1 MTWAKRT
8 TLACVVLAALL
19 WGADRLFPPP
29 LPEESAYA
37 SVVTDSRGEP
47 LRAFA
52 GKDGVWRYP
61 VTPEEVSPL
70 YLEALFA
77 YEDRWFYQH
86 PGVNPLSM
94 ARAVG
99 QAIVNGRV
107 VSGGSTLTMQ
117 VARILDPHS
126 RTLGGK
132 LKQMLRA
139 LQLEWHLSKE
149 EILTLYLNHA
159 PFGGNLEG
167 VEAASW
173 AYLQKSARH
182 LSHAEAALLA
192 VLPQSP
198 SRFRPDRHA
207 ERAQS
212 ARDKV
217 LRRMAQFGVWS
228 PQTVAEAE
236 KEIVTGEVPKQP
248 IHAPL
253 LARQLVQQQ
262 DTKRLQTTLDG
273 DLQRALEGFVRDH
286 ISRFPQG
293 TSAAV
298 LVVDNE
304 DMAVNAYVGS
314 ADFASAKRY
323 GYVDM
328 IQATRSP
335 GSTLKPFLYGLALDE
350 GLIHSHSLLSDTPRL
365 VGDYRP
371 GNFDQGF
378 NGPVSAQEA
387 LQRSLNLPAVQLL
400 EHYGPR
406 RFYAALQNGGLPLT
420 IPGSGE
426 PNLAMILGGVG
437 TDLES
442 LVGAYAALARGGKAA
457 TPRYFSTQP
466 LEERHLLSPGA
477 AWIVY
482 RMLADNPR
490 GEFAPSRHFQRRGRL
505 AWKTGTSY
513 GFRDAWA
520 IGVNARYTIGVW
532 VGRPDGTPSPG
543 QYGAVTAAPLLFAVA
558 SHLPGDGGVIPQQP
572 KSVSRETVCWPLG
585 TRKSEQLPGWCQR
598 EQQAWLLSD
607 TAPPTLASSPTEA
620 WHTNPLPVW
629 LDPKSGLRI
638 SAGCGPSQGAELQRI
653 ALWPRE
659 MEPWLPQRQRRSALL
674 PPVSPQ
680 CPNANAASD
689 GALSITGIEE
699 GSRYLP
705 AGQNGQLPT
714 LPLATIGGSG
724 RRYWFVN
731 GRFRYA
737 TQPDQLAYLAL
748 KEPGPLQVAVVD
760 AAGNVDRVE
769 VTVLSGRN
777 P

>member
-1 MTWAKRT
+1 MKWVKRT
-8 TLACVVLAALL
+8 ALAAALPAALL
-19 WGADRLFPPP
+19 WGADLLFPLP
-29 LPEESAYA
+29 LPDDAAYA

-70 YLEALFA
+70 YLEALFT
-77 YEDRWFYQH
+77 YEDRWFYHH
-86 PGVNPLSM
+86 PGINPLAM

-99 QAIVNGRV
+99 QAVISGRV

-117 VARILDPHS
+117 VARILDPHD

-198 SRFRPDRHA
+198 TRFRPDRHA
-207 ERAQS
+207 EVAQA

-217 LRRMAQFGVWS
+217 LARLEQFGVW
-228 PQTVAEAE
+228 PPRTVAEARQ
-236 KEIVTGEVPKQP
+236 EIVTGEVPKQP
-248 IHAPL
+248 IFAPL
-253 LARQLVQQQ
+253 LARRLVQQQ
-262 DTKRLQTTLDG
+262 DKKRLRTTLDG
-273 DLQRALEGFVRDH
+273 DLQRALEGFVSGH
-286 ISRFPQG
+286 IGRFPQG

-298 LVVDNE
+298 LVVDNQ
-304 DMAVNAYVGS
+304 DMAVRAYVGS
-314 ADFASAKRY
+314 ADFASPKRY

-335 GSTLKPFLYGLALDE
+335 GSTLKPFLYGLALDD

-371 GNFDQGF
+371 SNFSQGF
-378 NGPVSAQEA
+378 SGPVSAQEA

-406 RFYAALQNGGLPLT
+406 RFHAALQNGGLPLA
-420 IPGSGE
+420 IPGNGE
-426 PNLAMILGGVG
+426 PNLAMILGGAG

-457 TPRYFSTQP
+457 APRYFSTQP

-520 IGVNARYTIGVW
+520 IGVNPRYTIGVW

-558 SHLPGDGGVIPQQP
+558 SHLPGGGGAIPQP
-572 KSVSRETVCWPLG
+572 RSVSRETVCWPLG

-638 SAGCGPSQGAELQRI
+638 SAGCGPSQEAEQKQI

-680 CPNANAASD
+680 CPDAGAAS
-689 GALSITGIEE
+689 GGELSIR
-699 GSRYLP
+699 GSKR
-705 AGQNGQLPT
+705 AA
-714 LPLATIGGSG
+714 ATCP
-724 RRYWFVN
+724 
-731 GRFRYA
+731 
-737 TQPDQLAYLAL
+737 PDRTANCPHSPSPPSA
-748 KEPGPLQVAVVD
+748 
-760 AAGNVDRVE
+760 AAGTATGSSTAASATRPSRTNWP
-769 VTVLSGRN
+769 TW